1 MHALDK
7 IIHDLPFPDLQPDG
21 TPART
26 VENLESLM
34 REFDVILARPALNA
48 ETFTPFF
55 PGRFHAGAPE
65 LVRDVHRVKLRDVC
79 LRHRLDFTDD
89 QLARHLQ
96 MLGLEQED
104 RERRKENEKRLARG
118 LA

>member
-1 MHALDK
+1 MHALDAVVD
-7 IIHDLPFPDLQPDG
+7 IAFPDRDATGKPSC
-21 TPART
+21 T
-26 VENLESLM
+26 VENLEKVM
-34 REFDVILARPALNA
+34 AEFDVILARPALNA